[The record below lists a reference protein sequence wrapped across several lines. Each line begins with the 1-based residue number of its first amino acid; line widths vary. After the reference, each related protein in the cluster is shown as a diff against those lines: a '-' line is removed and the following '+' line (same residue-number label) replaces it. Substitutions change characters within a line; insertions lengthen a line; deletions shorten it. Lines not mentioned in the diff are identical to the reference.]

1 MNYNMFVPSISKEE
15 LRELPTG
22 QFSGNIHLIDTRERE
37 DVACE
42 VLRTEQILGFD
53 TETKPNFK
61 KGNLNKV
68 SLLQLST
75 STDAFLFRLN
85 KIGLSGQLGEIL
97 ADENIFKV
105 GIAIRDDVRLLKQL
119 HHFNEKGFVELQDYV
134 RQFGIEN
141 SGLSK
146 IAGIVLNFRIS
157 KSQQLTNW
165 ENEHLTEA
173 QQIYAATDAWA
184 ALEIYNVLAAIDLPL
199 SESDIVSDL

>member
-1 MNYNMFVPSISKEE
+1 MFIPSISKEE
-15 LRELPTG
+15 LLELPAV
-22 QFSGNIHLIDTRERE
+22 QFSGNIHLVDNYESVIKS
-37 DVACE
+37 C
-42 VLRTEQILGFD
+42 LLLMNEQVLGFD

-75 STDAFLFRLN
+75 NNDAYLFRLN
-85 KIGLSGQLGEIL
+85 KTGLPDIL
-97 ADENIFKV
+97 ADILANGSISKV

-119 HHFNEKGFVELQDYV
+119 HHFDEDGFIELQDYV
-134 RQFGIEN
+134 KQFGIEN

-157 KSQQLTNW
+157 KSQQLSNW
-165 ENEHLTEA
+165 ENEILTES

-184 ALEIYNVLAAIDLPL
+184 ALEIYRVLNLEEGNDEYVNG
-199 SESDIVSDL
+199 SERT